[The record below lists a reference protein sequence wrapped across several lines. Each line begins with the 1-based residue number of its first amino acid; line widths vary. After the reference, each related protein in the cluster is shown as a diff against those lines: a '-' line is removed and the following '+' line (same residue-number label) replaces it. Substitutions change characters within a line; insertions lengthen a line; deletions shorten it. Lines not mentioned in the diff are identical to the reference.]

1 MFKRA
6 LSSHHWMAIGLEKWN
21 ELENMEITPELI
33 KKMRKLKNN
42 TGDSDEDDE
51 DNEADEVQSR
61 EQVCDDVPPNDSS
74 SNSIGADSVASGSDV
89 DAEIEDDALDSFE
102 YCPICPGKKFLTEK
116 DAEEHRNS
124 AKHLQRGSAL
134 LVNDGPSEK
143 VEAKPGRKDI
153 SGKSKLVTVETP
165 CSKPTGKSIASSS
178 HKSTKKP
185 ASGTES
191 EKIPAAK
198 KDGKDKPS
206 PKMNRRARR
215 ASLVD
220 SRTC

>member
-1 MFKRA
+1 
-6 LSSHHWMAIGLEKWN
+6 MAIGLEKWN

-42 TGDSDEDDE
+42 TGDSDDDDE

-61 EQVCDDVPPNDSS
+61 EQESGDVPPKDSPA
-74 SNSIGADSVASGSDV
+74 NSIEADSVASESDV
-89 DAEIEDDALDSFE
+89 DAESEDDALDSFE
-102 YCPICPGKKFLTEK
+102 YCPICPGKKFLTER
-116 DAEEHRNS
+116 DAEEHRKS
-124 AKHLQRGSAL
+124 AKHMKRESAL
-134 LVNDGPSEK
+134 LINDSQSEK
-143 VEAKPGRKDI
+143 VQAKAGRKDI

-165 CSKPTGKSIASSS
+165 CSKPTGKSIASSA

-185 ASGTES
+185 ASSTES
-191 EKIPAAK
+191 EKSPPAK

-206 PKMNRRARR
+206 SKMNRRARR

>member
-6 LSSHHWMAIGLEKWN
+6 ISSHHWMAIGLEKWN

-42 TGDSDEDDE
+42 TGDSDEDDD
-51 DNEADEVQSR
+51 DNEADEDQTR
-61 EQVCDDVPPNDSS
+61 EQVCDDVPLDDSPL
-74 SNSIGADSVASGSDV
+74 NSIVADSLPSVSDV
-89 DAEIEDDALDSFE
+89 DAESEHDALDTFE

-116 DAEEHRNS
+116 DAEEHLKS
-124 AKHLQRGSAL
+124 AKHLKKESAL
-134 LVNDGPSEK
+134 LRTDSPPGK
-143 VEAKPGRKDI
+143 VEAKPGREDI

-178 HKSTKKP
+178 HKSIKEP
-185 ASGTES
+185 ASSQES
-191 EKIPAAK
+191 EQSTSAK
-198 KDGKDKPS
+198 KDGKDKLS